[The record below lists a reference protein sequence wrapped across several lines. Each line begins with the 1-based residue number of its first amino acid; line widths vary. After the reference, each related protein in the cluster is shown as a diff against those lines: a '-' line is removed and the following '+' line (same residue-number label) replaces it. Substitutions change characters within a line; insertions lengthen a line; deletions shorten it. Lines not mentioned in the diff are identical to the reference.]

1 MASLYG
7 QAVRRESCLH
17 HVGRQCRRRKPLILL
32 QPLSNR
38 SLSPVTF
45 FARNN
50 YGQTTCPASGG
61 RHVPW
66 SSVPAPSARCN
77 GTLHAASHCC
87 SSQPQ
92 RAGDGIA
99 TIAAGLSQD
108 SRRDRKWVLVSHQF
122 PSLKPSP
129 PARGSSTRRNVQRGI
144 GWLIYLARERKSE
157 LLDPGSRL
165 AVTSHGC
172 DESAAASSTMTG
184 MLACMSHGVAA
195 TPARRRILSRQVLP
209 LLFL

>member
-1 MASLYG
+1 MTKLCG
-7 QAVRRESCLH
+7 GSCLH
-17 HVGRQCRRRKPLILL
+17 HVDNVEDRSHRFSFSHCPTARCR
-32 QPLSNR
+32 LS
-38 SLSPVTF
+38 L

-66 SSVPAPSARCN
+66 PSVPAPSARCN

-99 TIAAGLSQD
+99 TIVAGLSQD
-108 SRRDRKWVLVSHQF
+108 SRRGQEMGLGF
-122 PSLKPSP
+122 PPIPIPKPSP
-129 PARGSSTRRNVQRGI
+129 PARESSTRSNVQRGI

-157 LLDPGSRL
+157 LFGPGSRL

-172 DESAAASSTMTG
+172 DESAAASSTLTG

-195 TPARRRILSRQVLP
+195 TPARRRMLSR
-209 LLFL
+209 